1 MGYNSP
7 MTLPKHTQTDPW
19 RFALD
24 RLRDGRPAVLV
35 FVVDHSGSVPGVTGT
50 RVVVSED
57 SFAGTIGGGAAEAK
71 LIERAGRHS
80 GPAEVFR
87 FLHTPSG
94 GGTLC
99 SGIQDFAI
107 IPLSD
112 RDLDPILA
120 IVDTIENHRT
130 GTLRLSENGIA
141 FKPGETS
148 PHRYCETENGWSY
161 GGPIGL
167 EDTLYIVGGGHVG
180 LALSRIMAT
189 LPFRVV
195 VLDNR
200 EDLPTMAANHWAH
213 EQCVV
218 DFDRICEHITEGER
232 SWVVIMT
239 FGHDHDRQVLEGLLG
254 KQFAYLGLMGS
265 QAKVRQMFAA
275 MVADGRSQAELEAV
289 RAPVGIP
296 IGSHT
301 PEEIAISVAAE
312 IVAVRNRS

>member
-1 MGYNSP
+1 LEIY
-7 MTLPKHTQTDPW
+7 
-19 RFALD
+19 
-24 RLRDGRPAVLV
+24 
-35 FVVDHSGSVPGVTGT
+35 
-50 RVVVSED
+50 
-57 SFAGTIGGGAAEAK
+57 
-71 LIERAGRHS
+71 
-80 GPAEVFR
+80 R

-99 SGIQDFAI
+99 SGTQDFAI
-107 IPLSD
+107 VPLSD
-112 RDLDPILA
+112 RDLDPIQA
-120 IVDTIENHRT
+120 IVDTTADHRT
-130 GTLRLSENGIA
+130 GTLRLSEEDGIA
-141 FKPGETS
+141 FEPGETS
-148 PHRYCETENGWSY
+148 PHSYVETEKGWSY
-161 GGPIGL
+161 SGPIGL
-167 EDTLYIVGGGHVG
+167 EDTLFIIGGGHVG

-213 EQCVV
+213 ERRVV
-218 DFDRICEHITEGER
+218 DFDRICEHVAEGER

-239 FGHDHDRQVLEGLLG
+239 FGHDHDRLVLERLLG
-254 KQFAYLGLMGS
+254 RQFAYLGLMGS

-289 RAPVGIP
+289 RAPVGVP